1 MNPYCGHKRD
11 WYNDKGYHDPT
22 VAQALTNIG
31 REQSWKPCVFICSPF
46 AGDVNFNTQKAI
58 EYTKFAVEQGA
69 IPFAPHLLYPQVL
82 DDSSPKER
90 ELGIFFG
97 MVWLGKCEEIWV
109 FGDTVSA
116 GMEREI
122 TRAEKRGL
130 TIRYFNEKCEEV
142 AR

>member
-1 MNPYCGHKRD
+1 
-11 WYNDKGYHDPT
+11 
-22 VAQALTNIG
+22 
-31 REQSWKPCVFICSPF
+31 
-46 AGDVNFNTQKAI
+46 
-58 EYTKFAVEQGA
+58 
-69 IPFAPHLLYPQVL
+69 
-82 DDSSPKER
+82 
-90 ELGIFFG
+90 